1 MRAFKLIAAVC
12 MALLLAVQTA
22 FPAYAAGS
30 DIEWMFGIFSEG
42 KTDLYDGLEFGD
54 NDWAALCRIRL
65 YGAEGAENYLRSV
78 KSEAEQLMSSDG
90 FVKPT
95 ELQRAAIVLS
105 AADACSEELINAA
118 VWNNDK
124 LERQGINAYI
134 WALIAANCYGG
145 EAPENALNT
154 TGSLTEYLLSRQL
167 ADGGFSLK
175 GTAADTDIT
184 AAVIY
189 ALAPLSEDG
198 EVSDALDKAER
209 CLRSVQLESGGYSSM
224 GIENCESAAQAVIAF
239 AALGHGTEDE
249 QVAAALS
256 AMMEYRTDSGF
267 SHLADGDTNGT
278 ATVQA
283 LLALTSMELISCGEY
298 LYCAVQTDD
307 ITEHET
313 AHEVTQ
319 EQTVYPEST
328 AEADKNTAMSGSTL
342 KLVIGGSLV
351 AVGAIVAVVLL
362 ICRKKA
368 LLIIPVLLCV
378 SGIVVMLLDISTPE
392 EYYSSVAGGDMS
404 VTVSVDCTAA
414 LRYDLDGLPE
424 SGMLMEECTVSLPDG
439 ATAFDALIEAAKV
452 QQLRVDYNGSV
463 FGEYVSGIGTLNEF
477 DCGSESGWL
486 YEVNGEHPSVSA
498 GAYALKDGDKVK
510 FLYTCTLGQYPPD
523 KDIT

>member
-1 MRAFKLIAAVC
+1 MRAFKAIAAVC
-12 MALLLAVQTA
+12 MALFLAVQTA

-30 DIEWMFGIFSEG
+30 DIEWLFGVFSEG

-65 YGAEGAENYLRSV
+65 YGAEGAESYLRSV
-78 KSEAEQLMSSDG
+78 KSEAERLMSTDG

-105 AADACSEELINAA
+105 AAGKCSEELINAA

-124 LERQGINAYI
+124 LERQGMNAYI

-154 TGSLTEYLLSRQL
+154 TDTLTGYLLSRQL

-175 GTAADTDIT
+175 GTVADTDIT

-189 ALAPLSEDG
+189 ALAPLSENA
-198 EVSDALDKAER
+198 EISAALDKAEQ

-267 SHLADGDTNGT
+267 SHLADGATNGT
-278 ATVQA
+278 ASVQA
-283 LLALTSMELISCGEY
+283 LLALTSVELLSCGES
-298 LYCAVQTDD
+298 LYSIAHTSAAEQ
-307 ITEHET
+307 ET
-313 AHEVTQ
+313 AHEATQ
-319 EQTVYPEST
+319 EQTVYPDTT
-328 AEADKNTAMSGSTL
+328 AEAADNTAMNGNTL
-342 KLVIGGSLV
+342 KLIIGSSLIG
-351 AVGAIVAVVLL
+351 AGAITVAVLL
-362 ICRKKA
+362 ICRKKS
-368 LLIIPVLLCV
+368 LLIIPVLLCAA
-378 SGIVVMLLDISTPE
+378 GIAVMLLDISTPE

-404 VTVSVDCTAA
+404 VTVCVDCTAA
-414 LRYDLDGLPE
+414 IRYGLDGLPE

-439 ATAFDALIEAAKV
+439 ATAFDALIEAARS

-463 FGEYVSGIGTLNEF
+463 FGEYISGIGALNEF

-498 GAYALKDGDKVK
+498 GACSLSDGDSVK
-510 FLYTCTLGQYPPD
+510 FLYTCTLGQYPAA
-523 KDIT
+523 

>member
-1 MRAFKLIAAVC
+1 MRALKLIAAVC

-65 YGAEGAENYLRSV
+65 YGAEGAESYLRSV
-78 KSEAEQLMSSDG
+78 KSEAERLMSSDG

-105 AADACSEELINAA
+105 AAGECSEELINAA

-124 LERQGINAYI
+124 LERQGMNAYI

-154 TGSLTEYLLSRQL
+154 AGTLTEYLLSRQL

-189 ALAPLSEDG
+189 ALAPLSENA
-198 EVSDALDKAER
+198 EISAALDRAEQ

-239 AALGHGTEDE
+239 AALGHGAEDE

-267 SHLADGDTNGT
+267 SHLPDGDTNGT

-298 LYCAVQTDD
+298 LYSAVQTDD
-307 ITEHET
+307 STEQET
-313 AHEVTQ
+313 AHEATQ
-319 EQTVYPEST
+319 EQTVYPDTT
-328 AEADKNTAMSGSTL
+328 ADAADDTAMNGKTL
-342 KLVIGGSLV
+342 KLIIGGSLITAGAVTV
-351 AVGAIVAVVLL
+351 AVLL

-368 LLIIPVLLCV
+368 LLIISVLLCAA
-378 SGIVVMLLDISTPE
+378 GIMVMLLDISTPE

-414 LRYDLDGLPE
+414 LRYGLDGLPE
-424 SGMLMEECTVSLPDG
+424 SGMLMEECTVSLSDDS
-439 ATAFDALIEAAKV
+439 TAFDALIEAARS

-498 GAYALKDGDKVK
+498 GAYSLSNGDSVK
-510 FLYTCTLGQYPPD
+510 FLYTCTLGQYPAA
-523 KDIT
+523 

>member
-1 MRAFKLIAAVC
+1 MRAFKVIAAVC
-12 MALLLAVQTA
+12 MALFLAVQTA

-30 DIEWMFGIFSEG
+30 DIEWLFGIFSEE
-42 KTDLYDGLEFGD
+42 KPDFYDGLEFGD
-54 NDWAALCRIRL
+54 NDWAALCHIRL
-65 YGAEGAENYLRSV
+65 YGTEGAEGYLRSV
-78 KSEAEQLMSSDG
+78 KSEAEQLISSDG

-154 TGSLTEYLLSRQL
+154 AGSLTEYLLSRQL

-189 ALAPLSEDG
+189 ALAPLSEN
-198 EVSDALDKAER
+198 AEISAAIDR
-209 CLRSVQLESGGYSSM
+209 AEQCLRSVQLESGGYTSM

-239 AALGHGTEDE
+239 AALGYGTEDE

-267 SHLADGDTNGT
+267 SHLPDGDTNGT
-278 ATVQA
+278 ASVQA
-283 LLALTSMELISCGEY
+283 LLALTSVELLSRGES
-298 LYCAVQTDD
+298 LYSMAHTSAAEQ
-307 ITEHET
+307 ET
-313 AHEVTQ
+313 AHEATQ
-319 EQTVYPEST
+319 EQTVYPDTT
-328 AEADKNTAMSGSTL
+328 ADAADDDTAMNGKTL
-342 KLVIGGSLV
+342 KLIIGCSLITAG
-351 AVGAIVAVVLL
+351 AVTAAVLL

-368 LLIIPVLLCV
+368 LLIISVLLCAAGV
-378 SGIVVMLLDISTPE
+378 MVMLLDISTPE

-414 LRYDLDGLPE
+414 LRYGLDGLPE
-424 SGMLMEECTVSLPDG
+424 SGMLMEECTVSLPDD
-439 ATAFDALIEAAKV
+439 ATAFDALIEAARS

-486 YEVNGEHPSVSA
+486 YEVNGKYPSISA
-498 GAYALKDGDKVK
+498 GAYSLSNGDSVK
-510 FLYTCTLGQYPPD
+510 FLYTCTLGQYPAA
-523 KDIT
+523 